1 MNNLQSDS
9 SGGGPASAVASA
21 GGTVDGR
28 ASRWQPHREERR
40 RELIK
45 SARKAVH
52 ALGSEASM
60 EDIAAAAGTSKSV
73 FYRYFGDK
81 AGLQQAVGEVVLS
94 QMQRRIQEAVQGAQ
108 TPGEGLLAMVSAYLQ
123 MAETSPN
130 VYTFVTRYAPAGADG
145 AAGSAAGSI
154 ATAGALGHFFAAI
167 SDMIARPMRSHL
179 GDSAGRETAIGYWP
193 NAAIGLVRNAGEQWL
208 ATPDSPSRPDQAAMA
223 CQITH
228 WLCLGIAPE
237 LRNQPAPPAVA
248 PAVAEDPA
256 EPAQR
261 TQRPTTSE
269 PTSSEPTLSEPKKES
284 T

>member
-1 MNNLQSDS
+1 MNIPQSDLP
-9 SGGGPASAVASA
+9 GGS
-21 GGTVDGR
+21 VDGR
-28 ASRWQPHREERR
+28 ASRWQSHREGRR

-52 ALGSEASM
+52 RLGSDASM

-94 QMQRRIQEAVQGAQ
+94 QMQRRIQEAAQSAQ
-108 TPGEGLLAMVSAYLQ
+108 TPREGLLAMVSAYLQ

-130 VYTFVTRYAPAGADG
+130 VYAFVTRYAPGDTTG
-145 AAGSAAGSI
+145 GTI

-179 GDSAGRETAIGYWP
+179 GDSAGREAVIGYWP

-208 ATPDSPSRPDQAAMA
+208 ASPASPAKPDQEAMA
-223 CQITH
+223 RQITD

-237 LRNQPAPPAVA
+237 LRAAA
-248 PAVAEDPA
+248 
-256 EPAQR
+256 
-261 TQRPTTSE
+261 
-269 PTSSEPTLSEPKKES
+269 PTSAPSSPPTLSEPTKES

>member
-1 MNNLQSDS
+1 MNKLQAEFPGGIPA
-9 SGGGPASAVASA
+9 GGGTADSGAI
-21 GGTVDGR
+21 DGR
-28 ASRWQPHREERR
+28 TSRWQSHREERR
-40 RELIK
+40 AELIK

-52 ALGSEASM
+52 VLGSDASM

-94 QMQRRIQEAVQGAQ
+94 QMQRRIQEAAQSAQ
-108 TPGEGLLAMVSAYLQ
+108 TPREGLFAMVSAYLQ

-130 VYTFVTRYAPAGADG
+130 VYTFVTRYAPGES
-145 AAGSAAGSI
+145 GSSSI

-167 SDMIARPMRSHL
+167 ADMIARPMRSHL
-179 GDSAGRETAIGYWP
+179 GPSAGREAIIGYWP

-208 ATPDSPSRPDQAAMA
+208 ASPASPAKPGQEAMA
-223 CQITH
+223 RQITD

-237 LRNQPAPPAVA
+237 LPDSRTSPPRREPETSAPTNF
-248 PAVAEDPA
+248 
-256 EPAQR
+256 R
-261 TQRPTTSE
+261 TNLSE
-269 PTSSEPTLSEPKKES
+269 PTKES